1 MSRITDKIRE
11 IEDYLE
17 KLTEIIPKEVEE
29 YKKDHKTKAACERY
43 FEKIVEVVIDLS
55 FLIVKE
61 KSLKIPEDS
70 EGVFDV
76 LKEENIISEK
86 LAEKL
91 KDAKGMR
98 NIISHQYGTVD
109 DEIVFESITGQ
120 LERDVIEFLGCV
132 EDGES

>member
-98 NIISHQYGTVD
+98 NIISHQYGKVD

>member
-17 KLTEIIPKEVEE
+17 RLTEIIPKEVEE

-43 FEKIVEVVIDLS
+43 FEKIVEAVIDLS

-98 NIISHQYGTVD
+98 NIISHQYGKVD